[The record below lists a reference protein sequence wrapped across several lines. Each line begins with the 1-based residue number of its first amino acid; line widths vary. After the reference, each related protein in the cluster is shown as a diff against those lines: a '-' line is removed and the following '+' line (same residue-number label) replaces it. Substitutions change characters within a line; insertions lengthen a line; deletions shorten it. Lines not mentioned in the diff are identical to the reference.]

1 MITIKDPIS
10 IKNITLKNR
19 LVMPPMATSKSFNGA
34 VNEDLLVYYHDKTK
48 NNLLGL
54 VVTEH
59 MYVRNDG
66 KAHAAQI
73 SISRDE
79 DIKGLTKLV
88 EVIHSNNT
96 KVVAQI
102 NHAGAATNSTV
113 TGEQTV
119 GPSNFSF
126 KRKPDAVL
134 EPVKQLTKE
143 DIDEIIKSFVDAAK
157 RAKEAGYDGVEIHS
171 AHGYLLN
178 QFYSPITNKRDDEF
192 GPQTIENRLRIHSLI
207 IKEIRK
213 ELSDDYLL
221 AVRLGG
227 ADYMEGGSTIEDAV
241 KASKY
246 LEELG
251 VDLIDIS
258 GGMNG
263 FVVPDNNQQ
272 GYFKEMTKAIR
283 KEVKTP
289 VILTGGILDK
299 EAAEELLNDGSA
311 DLIGIGR
318 PLFKDSNYL
327 ERMF

>member
-1 MITIKDPIS
+1 MITIKDSIS
-10 IKNITLKNR
+10 INNVTLKNR
-19 LVMPPMATSKSFNGA
+19 LVMPPMATSKSLDGA
-34 VNEDLLVYYHDKTK
+34 VNEDLLAYYYDKTK

-66 KAHAAQI
+66 KAHTAQV
-73 SISRDE
+73 SISKDE

-96 KVVAQI
+96 KVIAQI

-113 TGEQTV
+113 TGEQIV
-119 GPSNFSF
+119 GPSDFSF

-143 DIDEIIKSFVDAAK
+143 DIDEIIKSFVDAA
-157 RAKEAGYDGVEIHS
+157 RRVKEAGYDGVEIHS

-213 ELSDDYLL
+213 ELGDDFLL

-318 PLFKDSNYL
+318 PLFKDSSYL

>member
-1 MITIKDPIS
+1 MITIKEPIS

-19 LVMPPMATSKSFNGA
+19 LVMPPMATSKSLDGA
-34 VNEDLLVYYHDKTK
+34 VNEDLLAYYHDKTK
-48 NNLLGL
+48 NGLLGL
-54 VVTEH
+54 VVSEH
-59 MYVRNDG
+59 MYVRDDG

-96 KVVAQI
+96 KAIAQI
-102 NHAGAATNSTV
+102 NHAGAATSSVV
-113 TGEQTV
+113 TGKEII

-143 DIDEIIKSFVDAAK
+143 DIYELVKDYVAAAR
-157 RAKEAGYDGVEIHS
+157 RAKLVGYDGVEIHS

-299 EAAEELLNDGSA
+299 ETAEELLNDGST

-318 PLFKDSNYL
+318 PLFKDSSYL

>member
-178 QFYSPITNKRDDEF
+178 QFYSPLTNKRDDEF

-227 ADYMEGGSTIEDAV
+227 ADYMEGGSTINDAV

-272 GYFKEMTKAIR
+272 GYFKEMTKAIK